1 MPYPLIR
8 DDSFPPG
15 RNSPCFCSS
24 GSRFKRCC
32 GAQSPDRAPPHGIA
46 IVEAFLSPEEC
57 RRLVTMAE
65 TLEGQR
71 FQVRDRARNLEP
83 VPDPTR
89 VAEWMVLGDS
99 QHVLDEVVARAFAEV
114 IVPRSGQTIDW
125 YEEPQLLR
133 YVSGGHYQYHA
144 DAYHLVPE
152 AGAWRK
158 AVDRDISL
166 LLYVNDEYEGG
177 ELHFKRFSYTLRPR
191 AGMLVWFPSDMRYE
205 HMAKPVTSGF
215 RYAIV
220 SWAAAS
226 GVERV
231 QAERAMRSISWD
243 TREKKLPST

>member
-15 RNSPCFCSS
+15 RNSPCFCGS
-24 GSRFKRCC
+24 GNRFKRCC
-32 GAQSPDRAPPHGIA
+32 GAQSAERSPPHGIA
-46 IVEAFLSPEEC
+46 IVEKFLSPEEC

-65 TLEGQR
+65 MLEGRR
-71 FQVRDRARNLEP
+71 FQVRDRARKLEP

-99 QHVLDEVVARAFAEV
+99 QHVLDEVVARAFEQV
-114 IVPRSGQTIDW
+114 IVPHSGQSIDW
-125 YEEPQLLR
+125 YEEAQLLR
-133 YVSGGHYQYHA
+133 YTSGGHYQYHA

-166 LLYVNDEYEGG
+166 LLYLNDEYEGG

-191 AGMLVWFPSDMRYE
+191 AGMLVWFPSDVRYE

-243 TREKKLPST
+243 TRTKKLPST